1 MAATQILATANTAAD
16 SADVTVAAGTPIT
29 VSLKGQVD
37 QAAIVL
43 ISLKDDGGVYNQT
56 GGRLTSDVPS
66 LMISAPGTYRF
77 SRVAG
82 ATCGVFSA

>member
-1 MAATQILATANTAAD
+1 MATQILATGSTQAD
-16 SADVTVAAGTPIT
+16 SADVTVAAGTPVT
-29 VSLKGQVD
+29 VGLKGVTD
-37 QAAIVL
+37 QSAVVL
-43 ISLKDDGGVYNQT
+43 ISLKDAGAYNQT

>member
-1 MAATQILATANTAAD
+1 MATQILATASTAAD
-16 SADVTVAAGTPIT
+16 SADVTVAAGTPVT
-29 VSLKGQVD
+29 VGLKGVVD
-37 QAAIVL
+37 ANAAVI
-43 ISLKDDGGVYNQT
+43 ISLKDDAATYNVV
-56 GGRLTSDVPS
+56 GRLTSDVPS